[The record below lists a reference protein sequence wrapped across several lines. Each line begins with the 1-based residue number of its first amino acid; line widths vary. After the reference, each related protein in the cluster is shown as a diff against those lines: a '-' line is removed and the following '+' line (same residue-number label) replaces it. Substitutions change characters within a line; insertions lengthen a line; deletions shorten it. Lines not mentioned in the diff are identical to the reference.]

1 MINHCKKWHM
11 VGSLKINVHNLL
23 LCPPDVKR
31 PLLFQKTMFCNDRH
45 SHVAVFIQHL
55 TNYQT
60 LSKKRIQNS
69 QLHNM
74 NPALVLGSIIHSA
87 HGEYTTWL
95 EPWNSFIQ
103 ILNPMLRG
111 NSFFVTQIE
120 LGKAGKAKYPLK
132 RVLYQKAK
140 TRLV

>member
-1 MINHCKKWHM
+1 
-11 VGSLKINVHNLL
+11 
-23 LCPPDVKR
+23 
-31 PLLFQKTMFCNDRH
+31 
-45 SHVAVFIQHL
+45 
-55 TNYQT
+55 
-60 LSKKRIQNS
+60 
-69 QLHNM
+69 M

-120 LGKAGKAKYPLK
+120 LGKAGKSKYPHKRKLK
-132 RVLYQKAK
+132 QDWFKLQLINLARNRQLLPYE
-140 TRLV
+140 T

>member
-1 MINHCKKWHM
+1 
-11 VGSLKINVHNLL
+11 
-23 LCPPDVKR
+23 
-31 PLLFQKTMFCNDRH
+31 
-45 SHVAVFIQHL
+45 
-55 TNYQT
+55 
-60 LSKKRIQNS
+60 
-69 QLHNM
+69 M

-120 LGKAGKAKYPLK
+120 LGKAGKAKYLLK
-132 RVLYQKAK
+132 KEFCIRKLKQDWFKLQLINLARNRQLLTYE
-140 TRLV
+140 T